1 MTVSL
6 VNPLLTAYQAAEVLN
21 VHYRTVLE
29 LRKAGELP
37 AVAIGGTW
45 RFDPDDIQTY
55 INNNKENTHA

>member
-6 VNPLLTAYQAAEVLN
+6 VNPLRTAAEVADMLN

-45 RFDPDDIQTY
+45 RFDPDDIQDY
-55 INNNKENTHA
+55 INRKKETHA

>member
-6 VNPLLTAYQAAEVLN
+6 VNPLRTASEVADMLN

-45 RFDPDDIQTY
+45 RFDPDDIQDY
-55 INNNKENTHA
+55 INRKKETHV

>member
-29 LRKAGELP
+29 LRKSGKLP

-45 RFDPDDIQTY
+45 RFDPDDVNDY
-55 INNNKENTHA
+55 INRKKETHA

>member
-6 VNPLLTAYQAAEVLN
+6 VNPLRTASEVADMLN

-45 RFDPDDIQTY
+45 RFDPDDIQDY
-55 INNNKENTHA
+55 INRKKETHA

>member
-6 VNPLLTAYQAAEVLN
+6 VNPLRTASEVADMLN

-29 LRKAGELP
+29 LRKTGELP

-45 RFDPDDIQTY
+45 RFDPDDIQDY
-55 INNNKENTHA
+55 INRKKEAHV

>member
-6 VNPLLTAYQAAEVLN
+6 VNPLRTASEVADMLN

-55 INNNKENTHA
+55 IHNNKEKPHA